1 MNITRR
7 TITVRELI
15 EGYEEKGQDGI
26 EGVVAFGKRL
36 DVRPPY
42 QREFIYP
49 NKDRDEVIRSVL
61 KGFPINVMYWAKTGE
76 DHYELMDG
84 QQRSISICRYA
95 AKNYQ
100 NFSIDGCFLTG
111 MAHDSKN
118 FFNWQAQVQEKILDY
133 PLDIYICD
141 GTPDEILSWFRV
153 INIAGMKLTEQEL
166 RNTSYTG
173 PWLADAKLFFSKP
186 NCIASNLGKDYV
198 SGSPIRQEL
207 LEKVLSW
214 IVDLNGLSLIEDYMS
229 LHQLDSDAEE
239 LKQYFRDVIDWVEK
253 TFIVKRAKEMKGV
266 NWGYLYNRF
275 HHQSL
280 DPNALEEK
288 IKKLMA
294 DSDVTN
300 KSGIYEYVLNGSEK
314 ALSIRVFDANM
325 KREAYERQHGK
336 CAICGHHFAID
347 EMHADHKKPWSRGG
361 HTVASNCQML
371 CVECNLKKG
380 NH

>member
-15 EGYEEKGQDGI
+15 EGYEEKGPDGV
-26 EGVVAFGKRL
+26 EGIVAFGKRL

-42 QREFIYP
+42 QREYIYP

-95 AKNYQ
+95 AENYQ

-118 FFNWQAQVQEKILDY
+118 FFNWQPQVQEKILDY

-186 NCIASNLGKDYV
+186 NCVASNLGKDYV

-214 IVDLNGLSLIEDYMS
+214 IIDIKGLSLIEDYMS

-253 TFIVKRAKEMKGV
+253 TFIVKRVKEMKGV

-275 HHQSL
+275 HNQSL

-300 KSGIYEYVLNGSEK
+300 KPGIYEYVLNGSEK